1 MGNFEENARPLPV
14 EGIITK
20 RRGNST
26 ERNQGR
32 RMNAE
37 EKLRIVE
44 EGRSGATVSEVC
56 RRHQIGHVQFHNG
69 RGPPR
74 REFWRRRARG

>member
-26 ERNQGR
+26 EKNQGR
-32 RMNAE
+32 RLNAE
-37 EKLRIVE
+37 EKRVLL
-44 EGRSGATVSEVC
+44 AT
-56 RRHQIGHVQFHNG
+56 
-69 RGPPR
+69 
-74 REFWRRRARG
+74 RRRINICIEF

>member
-1 MGNFEENARPLPV
+1 MLCFDGSLKGNFEGNAGPLPV
-14 EGIITK
+14 GDIITK

-37 EKLRIVE
+37 EKRVLL
-44 EGRSGATVSEVC
+44 AT
-56 RRHQIGHVQFHNG
+56 
-69 RGPPR
+69 
-74 REFWRRRARG
+74 RRRINICIEF